1 VVGVTDRRP
10 DQRWPT
16 VELDPIARLRVMSR
30 SLPGV
35 AMAERTFDAPFDDV
49 WDFVSDLEASV
60 PQIDTDVRK
69 LRILS
74 SDGERLRIRSW
85 GHFLGVTYRAPDSD
99 VELRRG
105 WCWMH
110 SPAYVVGMAA
120 IPDGDRTRFAHLEGV
135 PLGGPRFLQRSLLP
149 VAWVSRFRHRR
160 HVPRDLDGIERG
172 LAARARGDL

>member
-1 VVGVTDRRP
+1 MTDRRA
-10 DQRWPT
+10 DDRWPT
-16 VELDPIARLRVMSR
+16 VELDPITRLRVMSR
-30 SLPGV
+30 LLPGV

-49 WDFVSDLEASV
+49 WGFVSDLETSV
-60 PQIDTDVRK
+60 PQIDTDVRRV
-69 LRILS
+69 RILS
-74 SDGERLRIRSW
+74 RDGERLRIRAY
-85 GHFLGVTYRAPDSD
+85 GHLLGFTHRVPTAD
-99 VELRRG
+99 VELRPG

-110 SPAYVVGMAA
+110 SPVYVVGMAA

-135 PLGGPRFLQRSLLP
+135 PLSGPRFVQRSLLP